1 MASAT
6 GSPRTHLVILRGNS
20 ASGKSCTARELRRRL
35 GRGVAWVEQD
45 YFRRIV
51 LREHDVA
58 GGANAGLID
67 QIVRYSLDHGY
78 DVILDGILYSKHYGG
93 MLAELSR
100 DHRGVTAHYY
110 FDISLEVTLSRH
122 RTKDLASEVTVE
134 QVRGWYN
141 ARDLLAFVEEKVI
154 DETSSLDASVT
165 RIMTDLDWTSGARV
179 SHALDVP
186 R

>member
-1 MASAT
+1 
-6 GSPRTHLVILRGNS
+6 
-20 ASGKSCTARELRRRL
+20 
-35 GRGVAWVEQD
+35 VAWVEQD

-67 QIVRYSLDHGY
+67 QTVRYSLDHGY

-141 ARDLLAFVEEKVI
+141 A
-154 DETSSLDASVT
+154 TSWPSSK
-165 RIMTDLDWTSGARV
+165 RK
-179 SHALDVP
+179 
-186 R
+186 